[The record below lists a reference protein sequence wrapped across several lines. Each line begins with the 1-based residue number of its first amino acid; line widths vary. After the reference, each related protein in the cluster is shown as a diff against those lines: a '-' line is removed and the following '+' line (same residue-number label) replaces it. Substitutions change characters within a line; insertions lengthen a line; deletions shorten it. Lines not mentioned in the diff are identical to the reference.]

1 MKAST
6 PVFPHI
12 QSEDAPFE
20 SGIQMRDY
28 AAMLFMQGMISAKS
42 SIDEDEMADKAFA
55 LADALIRQSELA
67 SRKTTKR

>member
-1 MKAST
+1 
-6 PVFPHI
+6 
-12 QSEDAPFE
+12 
-20 SGIQMRDY
+20 MRDY